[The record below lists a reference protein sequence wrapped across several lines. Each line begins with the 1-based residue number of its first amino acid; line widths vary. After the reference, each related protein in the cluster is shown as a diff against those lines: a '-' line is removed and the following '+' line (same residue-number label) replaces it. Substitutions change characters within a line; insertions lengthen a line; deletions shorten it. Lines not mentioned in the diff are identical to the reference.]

1 MEGALIP
8 VRTGCAVRDMVQ
20 LLYSLLY
27 LTADMEQY
35 ESLLQNAAMKYY
47 FYEMPEKCGM
57 DDLIASWGE

>member
-1 MEGALIP
+1 
-8 VRTGCAVRDMVQ
+8 MVQ